1 MSNEIITHKF
11 RELLLPSI
19 LIAMALNITTIV
31 DSSFIAT
38 FIGHNGQAALQVL
51 SPLILLITIFEWLFG
66 LGGQILSLNKR
77 AEFDLEGSNHY
88 FTIAMLSTIVL
99 SIIIIIVCFLFENS
113 IIFAL
118 HPTIAVIPYIKAYG
132 FYLFICFP
140 IVTVLGV
147 LSQFIRVDGQPK
159 FASLLII
166 VPNIINIIL
175 DYLFLG
181 VFNMGIEGASIAML
195 IGYIIGL
202 LASFK
207 YYFDSKRT
215 FKFIL
220 SKLKIR
226 TWLTST
232 LEIIKVGL
240 PGASMGVF
248 NVILIY
254 IMNLILS
261 GALGELGLNIFNV
274 CLNSLL
280 LISILI
286 VGFSET
292 LSSIVPIYYSQND
305 FYNLNYIVRKAIT
318 ATFICSAIFTAFI
331 LIYPDGIL
339 MFYNLAQMPNDALIE
354 NALRI
359 YSLAF
364 IPMVFSTI
372 LIFYYEGI
380 ERTLESGIIS
390 SISELFGPL
399 LFILILHPF
408 IGITSVWLSFPLGF
422 ILSIVIVAIH
432 VRFVLRKEPEYSGLF
447 FIKKHLI
454 EKTRNYTLKNKND
467 NVKTEMFN
475 HLESLNV
482 SSSSLK
488 TVDLIINKIFDSND
502 DDVDI
507 EIFLIDYD
515 DKIIINMQDEGE
527 REVMKNI
534 EKEFSQENIKI
545 SEVLGFNNIEYTFI
559 KS

>member
-1 MSNEIITHKF
+1 MSNKIITHKF
-11 RELLLPSI
+11 KELLLPSI

-31 DSSFIAT
+31 DSSFVAT
-38 FIGHNGQAALQVL
+38 FIGHNGQAALQAL

-66 LGGQILSLNKR
+66 LGGQILSLNKK
-77 AEFDLEGSNHY
+77 AEFDHDGSNHY
-88 FTIAMLSTIVL
+88 FTTAMLSTVIL
-99 SIIIIIVCFLFENS
+99 SIIIIIICFLFENIIIS
-113 IIFAL
+113 IL
-118 HPTIAVIPYIKAYG
+118 HPTVTTIPYVKAYG

-140 IVTVLGV
+140 IVTVLSV

-166 VPNIINIIL
+166 IPNIINIIL
-175 DYLFLG
+175 DYVFLG
-181 VFNMGIEGASIAML
+181 IFNMGIEGASLAML
-195 IGYIIGL
+195 IGYLIGFFC
-202 LASFK
+202 AFK
-207 YYFDSKRT
+207 YYFDSNRT
-215 FKFIL
+215 FKIII

-226 TWLTST
+226 TWIYST
-232 LEIIKVGL
+232 IEIIKVGL

-280 LISILI
+280 MISIIL

-305 FYNLNYIVRKAIT
+305 FFNLNYIVRRTII
-318 ATFICSAIFTAFI
+318 ATFLCSVIFTVFI
-331 LIYPDGIL
+331 LLYPDGIL

-364 IPMVFSTI
+364 IPMAFSTI

-390 SISELFGPL
+390 AISELFGPL
-399 LFILILHPF
+399 LFIIILHPL

-422 ILSIVIVAIH
+422 ILSIIVVAIH
-432 VRFVLRKEPEYSGLF
+432 VKLVERKESEYSGLF
-447 FIKKHLI
+447 FIKKNLI
-454 EKTRNYTLKNKND
+454 KKTRNYTLKNKTD
-467 NVKTEMFN
+467 NIKTKMFN

-482 SSSSLK
+482 NSISL
-488 TVDLIINKIFDSND
+488 TTLDMIVNEIFDSND
-502 DDVDI
+502 DNVTI

-515 DKIIINMQDEGE
+515 DKIIMNIKYEGE
-527 REVMKNI
+527 SEAMKNI
-534 EKEFSQENIKI
+534 KKEYSHENIKI
-545 SEVLGFNNIEYTFI
+545 SEVLGFNNIEYTI
-559 KS
+559 KN

>member
-1 MSNEIITHKF
+1 MSNNIIAHKF

-31 DSSFIAT
+31 DSSFVAT
-38 FIGHNGQAALQVL
+38 FIGHNAQAALQVL

-66 LGGQILSLNKR
+66 LGGQILSLNRK
-77 AEFDLEGSNHY
+77 AEFDSDGSNHY

-99 SIIIIIVCFLFENS
+99 SIIIIIVCFLFEDS
-113 IIFAL
+113 IISIL
-118 HPTIAVIPYIKAYG
+118 HPTVAVIPYVKSYG

-147 LSQFIRVDGQPK
+147 LSQFIRVDGQPN
-159 FASLLII
+159 FASFLII
-166 VPNIINIIL
+166 ISNIINIIL
-175 DYLFLG
+175 DYVFLG
-181 VFNMGIEGASIAML
+181 VFHMGIEGASIAML
-195 IGYIIGL
+195 IGYIVGL
-202 LASFK
+202 LTAFK

-261 GALGELGLNIFNV
+261 GTLGELGLNIFNV

-280 LISILI
+280 LISIII

-305 FYNLNYIVRKAIT
+305 FYNLNYIVRRAII

-380 ERTLESGIIS
+380 ERTLESGIIA

-399 LFILILHPF
+399 LFIAILHPF
-408 IGITSVWLSFPLGF
+408 IGITSIWLSFPLGF

-432 VRFVLRKEPEYSGLF
+432 VRFVLRKEQEYSGLF
-447 FIKKHLI
+447 FIKKDLI

-467 NVKTEMFN
+467 NVKTDMFN
-475 HLESLNV
+475 HLKALNV
-482 SSSSLK
+482 DSSFLK
-488 TVDLIINKIFDSND
+488 TLDLIINKIFDSND
-502 DDVDI
+502 DVSI
-507 EIFLIDYD
+507 EIFLIDYG
-515 DKIIINMQDEGE
+515 DKIIINMKDEGE

-545 SEVLGFNNIEYTFI
+545 SEVLGFNNIECTFI

>member
-1 MSNEIITHKF
+1 MSNKIITHKF
-11 RELLLPSI
+11 KELLLPSI

-31 DSSFIAT
+31 DSSFVAT
-38 FIGHNGQAALQVL
+38 FIGHNGQAALQAL

-66 LGGQILSLNKR
+66 LGGQILSLNKK
-77 AEFDLEGSNHY
+77 AEFDHDGSNHY
-88 FTIAMLSTIVL
+88 FTTAMLSTVIL
-99 SIIIIIVCFLFENS
+99 SIIIIIICFLFENIIIS
-113 IIFAL
+113 IL
-118 HPTIAVIPYIKAYG
+118 HPTVTTIPYVKAYG

-140 IVTVLGV
+140 IVTVLSV

-166 VPNIINIIL
+166 IPNIINIIL
-175 DYLFLG
+175 DYVFLG
-181 VFNMGIEGASIAML
+181 IFNMGIEGASLAML
-195 IGYIIGL
+195 IGYLIGFFC
-202 LASFK
+202 AFK
-207 YYFDSKRT
+207 YYFDSNRT
-215 FKFIL
+215 FKIII

-226 TWLTST
+226 TWIYST
-232 LEIIKVGL
+232 IEIIKVGL

-280 LISILI
+280 MISIIL

-305 FYNLNYIVRKAIT
+305 FFNLNYIVRRAII
-318 ATFICSAIFTAFI
+318 ATFLCSVIFTVFI
-331 LIYPDGIL
+331 LLYPDGIL

-364 IPMVFSTI
+364 IPMAFSTI

-390 SISELFGPL
+390 AISELFGPL
-399 LFILILHPF
+399 LFIIILHPL

-422 ILSIVIVAIH
+422 ILSIIVVAIH
-432 VRFVLRKEPEYSGLF
+432 VKLVERKESEYSGLF
-447 FIKKHLI
+447 FIKKNLI
-454 EKTRNYTLKNKND
+454 KKTRNYTLKNKTD
-467 NVKTEMFN
+467 NIKTKMFN

-482 SSSSLK
+482 NSISL
-488 TVDLIINKIFDSND
+488 TTLDMIVNEIFDSND
-502 DDVDI
+502 DNVTI

-515 DKIIINMQDEGE
+515 DKIIMNIKYEGE
-527 REVMKNI
+527 SEAMKNI
-534 EKEFSQENIKI
+534 KKEYSHENIKI
-545 SEVLGFNNIEYTFI
+545 SEVLGFNNIEYTI
-559 KS
+559 KN

>member
-1 MSNEIITHKF
+1 MSNKIITHKF
-11 RELLLPSI
+11 KELLLPSI

-31 DSSFIAT
+31 DSSFVAT
-38 FIGHNGQAALQVL
+38 FIGHNGQAALQAL

-66 LGGQILSLNKR
+66 LGGQILSLNKK
-77 AEFDLEGSNHY
+77 AEFDHDGSNHY
-88 FTIAMLSTIVL
+88 FTTAMLSTVIL
-99 SIIIIIVCFLFENS
+99 SIIIIIICFLFENIIIS
-113 IIFAL
+113 IL
-118 HPTIAVIPYIKAYG
+118 HPTVTTIPYVKAYG

-140 IVTVLGV
+140 IVTVLSV

-166 VPNIINIIL
+166 IPNIINIIL
-175 DYLFLG
+175 DYVFLG
-181 VFNMGIEGASIAML
+181 IFNMGIEGASLAML
-195 IGYIIGL
+195 IGYLIGFFC
-202 LASFK
+202 AFK
-207 YYFDSKRT
+207 YYFDSNRT
-215 FKFIL
+215 FKIII

-226 TWLTST
+226 TWIYST
-232 LEIIKVGL
+232 IEIIKVGL

-280 LISILI
+280 MISIIL

-305 FYNLNYIVRKAIT
+305 FFNLNYIVRRAII
-318 ATFICSAIFTAFI
+318 ATFLCSVIFTVFI
-331 LIYPDGIL
+331 LLYPDGIL

-364 IPMVFSTI
+364 IPMAFSTI

-390 SISELFGPL
+390 AISELFGPL
-399 LFILILHPF
+399 LFIIILHPL

-422 ILSIVIVAIH
+422 ILSIIVVAIH
-432 VRFVLRKEPEYSGLF
+432 VKLVERKESEYSGLF
-447 FIKKHLI
+447 FIKKNLI
-454 EKTRNYTLKNKND
+454 KKTRNYTLKNKTD
-467 NVKTEMFN
+467 NIKTKMFN

-482 SSSSLK
+482 NSTSL
-488 TVDLIINKIFDSND
+488 TTLDMIVNEIFDSND
-502 DDVDI
+502 DNVTI

-515 DKIIINMQDEGE
+515 DKIIMNIKYEGE
-527 REVMKNI
+527 SEAMKNI
-534 EKEFSQENIKI
+534 KKEYSHENIKI
-545 SEVLGFNNIEYTFI
+545 SEVLGFNNIEYTI
-559 KS
+559 KN